1 MSVDDDRVE
10 PLSGAQRKH
19 LRGLAHHV
27 NPVVHVGRNGVT
39 DPVIQEIAEALDSH
53 ELIKV
58 KLVDPQGRKKDLA
71 NEIASRSGGT
81 RVGLVGN
88 IVTLYRQHPDL
99 EKRKVEVP

>member
-1 MSVDDDRVE
+1 MED
-10 PLSGAQRKH
+10 LTGAQRKH

-27 NPVVHVGRNGVT
+27 KPVVHVGRNGVT
-39 DPVIQEIAEALDSH
+39 DPVLQEVEEALDYH

-58 KLVDPQGRKKDLA
+58 KLVDPQGRKKELA
-71 NEIASRSGGT
+71 GELASRSGGT

-88 IVTLYRQHPDL
+88 IVTLYRQHPDP

>member
-1 MSVDDDRVE
+1 ME
-10 PLSGAQRKH
+10 ELSGAQRKH

-27 NPVVHVGRNGVT
+27 KPVVHVGRNGVT
-39 DPVIQEIAEALDSH
+39 DPVLQEVEEALDYH

-58 KLVDPQGRKKDLA
+58 KLVDPQGRKTELA
-71 NEIASRSGGT
+71 AELASRSGGT

-88 IVTLYRQHPDL
+88 IVTLYRQHPDP

>member
-1 MSVDDDRVE
+1 ME
-10 PLSGAQRKH
+10 PLTGAQRKH

-27 NPVVHVGRNGVT
+27 KPVVHVGRHGIT
-39 DPVIQEIAEALDSH
+39 DPVLQEIEEALDYH

-71 NEIASRSGGT
+71 NEIAQRSGST

-88 IVTLYRQHPDL
+88 VVTLYRQHPDP

>member
-1 MSVDDDRVE
+1 MEER
-10 PLSGAQRKH
+10 SGAQRKH

-27 NPVVHVGRNGVT
+27 KPVVHVGKNGVT
-39 DPVIQEIAEALDSH
+39 DPVLQEVEEALDYH

-58 KLVDPQGRKKDLA
+58 KLVDPQGRKKELA
-71 NEIASRSGGT
+71 AELASRSGST

-88 IVTLYRQHPDL
+88 IVTLYRQHPDP

>member
-1 MSVDDDRVE
+1 MDE
-10 PLSGAQRKH
+10 LSGAQRKH

-27 NPVVHVGRNGVT
+27 KPVVHVGKNGVT
-39 DPVIQEIAEALDSH
+39 DPVLQEVEEALDSH

-58 KLVDPQGRKKDLA
+58 KLVDPQGRKKELA
-71 NEIASRSGGT
+71 GELASRSGGT

-88 IVTLYRQHPDL
+88 VVTLYRQHPDP

>member
-1 MSVDDDRVE
+1 ME
-10 PLSGAQRKH
+10 ELTGAQRKH

-27 NPVVHVGRNGVT
+27 KAVVHVGRNGVT
-39 DPVIQEIAEALDSH
+39 DPVLQEVEEALDYH

-71 NEIASRSGGT
+71 NELASRSGGT

-88 IVTLYRQHPDL
+88 VVTLYRQHPDP

>member
-1 MSVDDDRVE
+1 ME
-10 PLSGAQRKH
+10 QLSGAQRKH

-27 NPVVHVGRNGVT
+27 KPVVHVGKNGVT
-39 DPVIQEIAEALDSH
+39 DPVLQEVEEALDSH

-58 KLVDPQGRKKDLA
+58 KLVDPQGRKKELA
-71 NEIASRSGGT
+71 DELASRSGGT

-88 IVTLYRQHPDL
+88 IVTLYRQHPDP

>member
-1 MSVDDDRVE
+1 ME
-10 PLSGAQRKH
+10 ELSGAQRKH

-27 NPVVHVGRNGVT
+27 KPVVHVGKNGVT
-39 DPVIQEIAEALDSH
+39 DPVLQEVEEALDYH

-58 KLVDPQGRKKDLA
+58 KLVDPQGRKKELA
-71 NEIASRSGGT
+71 GELASRSGGT

-88 IVTLYRQHPDL
+88 IVTLYRQHSDP

>member
-1 MSVDDDRVE
+1 MDD
-10 PLSGAQRKH
+10 LTGAQRKH

-27 NPVVHVGRNGVT
+27 KPVVHVGRNGVT
-39 DPVIQEIAEALDSH
+39 DPVLQEIEEALDYH

-71 NEIASRSGGT
+71 NELATRSGGT

-88 IVTLYRQHPDL
+88 VVTLYRQHPDP
-99 EKRKVEVP
+99 EKRKIEVQ